1 MPDESWPSTGTYFG
15 VAELVFGIAVRVRK
29 GLARS
34 RARWRVGI
42 CPLAALA
49 GRIAGLLNWRGE

>member
-1 MPDESWPSTGTYFG
+1 MKSWPSTGAYFG

-34 RARWRVGI
+34 CLLRE
-42 CPLAALA
+42 PES
-49 GRIAGLLNWRGE
+49 GR

>member
-34 RARWRVGI
+34 RAR
-42 CPLAALA
+42 CA
-49 GRIAGLLNWRGE
+49 GGNLPA

>member
-1 MPDESWPSTGTYFG
+1 MSDESWPSAGTYFG

-34 RARWRVGI
+34 RSLRGWESAR
-42 CPLAALA
+42 
-49 GRIAGLLNWRGE
+49 